1 MIDVQNGDMAITN
14 NAVETIVSL
23 AIKDIDDVVSIGT
36 PSGNLIHQVFGN
48 AVAEQGIEIET
59 DEDNRLVITLHL
71 HVRYGTPLPDIAE
84 KVRNAVADAI
94 ATQLGMPV
102 ARVDI
107 YIDSI
112 RFSE

>member
-1 MIDVQNGDMAITN
+1 MIDVQNGDMAITHN
-14 NAVETIVSL
+14 VVETIITL

-36 PSGNLIHQVFGN
+36 PSANLIHQVFRN
-48 AVAEQGIEIET
+48 AGTEQGIDIET
-59 DEDNRLVITLHL
+59 DDQNQLVITLHL
-71 HVRYGTPLPDIAE
+71 NVRYGKPLPDIAE
-84 KVRNAVADAI
+84 EVRNSVADAI

-112 RFSE
+112 RFAE